1 MRQKYVI
8 IQDVKKHTLV
18 IKEFAVIEKNLTN
31 TQTSMLRPEDY
42 SFLHEEVYDGP
53 IIESSIS
60 DGKKTLVSVLRT
72 PSFFPA
78 ERNAAKIA
86 DSVIQLMNSKRDRS
100 LEVFIDDQERKGKNS
115 KEKNADLDNHI
126 GHHALDVEAVSV

>member
-8 IQDVKKHTLV
+8 IQDVKKHTLI

-31 TQTSMLRPEDY
+31 TDTAMLRPEDY
-42 SFLHEEVYDGP
+42 SFLHEEIYDGP

-60 DGKKTLVSVLRT
+60 DGKRSLVSALRT

-78 ERNAAKIA
+78 EHNAAKIA
-86 DSVIQLMNSKRDRS
+86 DSVIKLIHSNGNRS
-100 LEVFIDDQERKGKNS
+100 LEVFIDDLEGKGK
-115 KEKNADLDNHI
+115 KAKAEADARVHQEANGPL
-126 GHHALDVEAVSV
+126 VEAVPL

>member
-1 MRQKYVI
+1 QKYVI

-60 DGKKTLVSVLRT
+60 DGKKSLVSVLRT

-115 KEKNADLDNHI
+115 KEKNADLDNPI
-126 GHHALDVEAVSV
+126 EHHALDGEAVSV